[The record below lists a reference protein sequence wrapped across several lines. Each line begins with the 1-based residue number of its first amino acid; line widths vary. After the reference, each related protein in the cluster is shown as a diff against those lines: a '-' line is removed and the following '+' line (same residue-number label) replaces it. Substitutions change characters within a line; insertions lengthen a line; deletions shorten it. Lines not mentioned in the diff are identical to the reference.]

1 MEKEEE
7 IARLMKEAKD
17 ESEQERKLLMLRM
30 VQNEKTQEIVRIY
43 KQKSREYKL
52 SH

>member
-7 IARLMKEAKD
+7 IARLIKEAKD
-17 ESEQERKLLMLRM
+17 ESERERSMHKLRM
-30 VQNEKTQEIVRIY
+30 EQNEKTREIVRIY